1 MLVTVKKYRRNGIAK
16 KLVNLYID
24 ELKNLNAD
32 EAVLETECVN
42 KAALKLYESSICLIF
57 LIFL

>member
-42 KAALKLYESSICLIF
+42 KAALKLYES
-57 LIFL
+57 